1 MLDEAVRRGAGP
13 VTVPETIDAAGGE
26 VHWVERPGGI
36 KLRVAT
42 FGDPNA
48 PNGWCAVL
56 PGYTEFIEKFLETV
70 EDLRARNYAVML
82 HDWRGQ
88 GLSSRM
94 VADRHKGH
102 LDRFETHRDDLLA
115 IWDAFGLG
123 SNASTVFAHS
133 MGGHVALLAEA
144 ARPGLIGRAVMLAP
158 MMGIAPPGMP
168 VGLARA
174 LTSGFCALG
183 LSETYVFGGAGYEP
197 GRRPFEGN
205 RLTNDRGRYE
215 RFHRLIAANPELAVG
230 DPTLGWVRAAFRS
243 LAMTDKPGWLEQIKT
258 PLLMISAGQ
267 EKIVNNAALETA
279 TERLPNAEIVPIAV
293 AGHDLM
299 SETDETRAEI
309 WAAIDRFLERTKG

>member
-1 MLDEAVRRGAGP
+1 M
-13 VTVPETIDAAGGE
+13 PETIEAAGGE
-26 VHWVERPGGI
+26 VHWVERPGGVR
-36 KLRVAT
+36 LRVAT

-48 PNGWCAVL
+48 GNGWCTVL

-70 EDLRARNYAVML
+70 QDLRARDYAVML

-88 GLSSRM
+88 GLSSRLLK
-94 VADRHKGH
+94 DRHKGH
-102 LDRFETHRDDLLA
+102 LDSFKTHRDDLLA

-123 SNASTVFAHS
+123 SRVPTIFAHS

-168 VGLARA
+168 VGVARG

-183 LSETYVFGGAGYEP
+183 LSETYVFGGAGYET
-197 GRRPFEGN
+197 GGRPFEGN
-205 RLTNDRGRYE
+205 RLTNDRGRYD
-215 RFHRLIAANPELAVG
+215 RFHRLIAANPDLAIG

-243 LAMTDKPGWLEQIKT
+243 LAVTDQLGWLERIAT

-267 EKIVNNAALETA
+267 EKIVSNAALEA
-279 TERLPNAEIVPIAV
+279 ASARLQNAESVRV
-293 AGHDLM
+293 AAARHDLM
-299 SETDETRAEI
+299 SETDATRAEI
-309 WAAIDRFLERTKG
+309 WAAIDRFLDRTGA